1 MDSTLKTL
9 PVGEK
14 GEVVV
19 VIPPEEGL
27 KECAADEGSSSF
39 SKVTGSPANRPT
51 KESNVST
58 AEFSQLDR
66 RKSNAHVSTY
76 ISSPSPENAK
86 FIPSANKPPKSP
98 LETAI
103 RRRSFSRSSFSK
115 PKSRFVEEPNPYSVV
130 LEDSSDST
138 VNNRPPSS
146 PYKAPTITPKAVGT
160 PKTPYTPA
168 DEDEEEII
176 RKYIPP
182 HQKWRQR
189 LKFGVLFEWVTFIS
203 ATGLLVTS
211 LTVHRL
217 HNFVIWG
224 LEIWKWCMMVMVI
237 FCGRLVT
244 EWLITVLVFLV
255 ELNFVLRKKVLY
267 FVYGLKRIV
276 QVFFWS
282 ALILL
287 TWLLLFDRG
296 VERSHKTSRFL
307 DYVSRTLASVVIGA
321 FLWLV
326 KTLSMKILASSFH
339 VTAFFDR
346 IQESIFHQYILQA
359 LSGPP
364 LMEMVEKV
372 GATASTRSSVQL
384 SFRSTKK
391 GKGGEEQEVLDV
403 AALQKMKQEKV
414 SALTMKR
421 LVNTIT
427 SSRLWTI
434 ANTLDEVVYED
445 GNEQKDT
452 EITSEWEANAAAYQ
466 IFRNVA
472 KPGTKHIDE
481 EDLLRFLSK
490 EELESVLP
498 QFEGAVETRKIKKAI
513 LKNWVVKVYL
523 ERKSLA
529 HSLNDTKTAVK
540 QLNKLVSGIVI
551 AVILI
556 IWLLLMGVATTK
568 VLLVISSQM
577 LLVVF
582 IFGNTCKTLFEAII
596 FVFVMHPFDVG
607 DRCVIDGIQM
617 VVEEMNILTTVFLRY
632 DNEKI
637 YYPNSVLA
645 TKPIS
650 NFYRSPDMN
659 DSVEFSVDVSTSMDS
674 IKALREKIKMFM
686 ENKPEHWHS
695 NHNLVVKEIENMNK
709 MKMGLFVLHTMN
721 YQNMGE
727 KTSRRSELLLGL
739 KKIFEE
745 LGIKYHLLPQEV
757 HLTYASGMP
766 TNLGR

>member
-19 VIPPEEGL
+19 VISPEEGL
-27 KECAADEGSSSF
+27 KECSADEGSSSF

-66 RKSNAHVSTY
+66 RKSHGHFSTY
-76 ISSPSPENAK
+76 RSSPSPENAK
-86 FIPSANKPPKSP
+86 FNKPP
-98 LETAI
+98 LESLI
-103 RRRSFSRSSFSK
+103 RCRSLSRSSFSK

-130 LEDSSDST
+130 LEDSSHST

-146 PYKAPTITPKAVGT
+146 PYKAPTITPKIVGT

-168 DEDEEEII
+168 DEDEEDII
-176 RKYIPP
+176 KKYIPP
-182 HQKWRQR
+182 HQKWCQR
-189 LKFGVLFEWVTFIS
+189 LKFWVLFEWVTLIS
-203 ATGLLVTS
+203 ATGLLGASVS
-211 LTVHRL
+211 VHRL
-217 HNFVIWG
+217 HNFEIWG

-255 ELNFVLRKKVLY
+255 ELNFVQRKKVLY
-267 FVYGLKRIV
+267 FAYRLKRIV

-282 ALILL
+282 VLILL
-287 TWLLLFDRG
+287 MWLLVFDRG
-296 VERSHKTSRFL
+296 VERSHKVSRFL
-307 DYVSRTLASVVIGA
+307 DYVSRTLASVVIGT

-326 KTLSMKILASSFH
+326 KTMSMKILASSFH

-359 LSGPP
+359 LSGSP
-364 LMEMVEKV
+364 LMEMTENVV
-372 GATASTRSSVQL
+372 ATASTRSSVQP

-391 GKGGEEQEVLDV
+391 VKGGEEQEVIDIK
-403 AALQKMKQEKV
+403 ALHKMKQEKV

-427 SSRLWTI
+427 SSPLWTI
-434 ANTLDEVVYED
+434 ANTLDESVYED
-445 GNEQKDT
+445 NNGRKDMK
-452 EITSEWEANAAAYQ
+452 ITSEWDAKAAAYQ

-513 LKNWVVKVYL
+513 LKNWVVKIYL

-551 AVILI
+551 AVIVV

-568 VLLVISSQM
+568 LLLVISSQM

-582 IFGNTCKTLFEAII
+582 IFGNTCKTIFEAII
-596 FVFVMHPFDVG
+596 FVFIMHPFDVG

-645 TKPIS
+645 TKHIS
-650 NFYRSPDMN
+650 NFYRSPDMT
-659 DSVEFSVDVSTSMDS
+659 DLVEFSVDVSTSVDS
-674 IKALREKIKMFM
+674 IKALREKIKMFL
-686 ENKPEHWHS
+686 ENKPEYWHC
-695 NHNLVVKEIENMNK
+695 NHDLVVLEIENMNK
-709 MKMGLFVLHTMN
+709 MKMGLFVLHTLN
-721 YQNMGE
+721 YQNMRE
-727 KTSRRSELLLGL
+727 KTVRRSELLLEL

-757 HLTYASGMP
+757 QLTYASGMP